1 MTFVDD
7 LEEGAF
13 LKMTQLFHLNYNV
26 DPEAGFGIES
36 GATGIRCH
44 HAPSRRSRTSPSC
57 KSTFFVSVIL
67 VRRGSGRLLALSVL
81 VTARRSRPV
90 GSGPCATIV
99 CEFAAVVRDYGMSER
114 RNQAPADSRAVYDVP
129 VRRSQSY

>member
-7 LEEGAF
+7 LEEGTF

-57 KSTFFVSVIL
+57 KSTSFVSVIL

-90 GSGPCATIV
+90 RRGSCATIV
-99 CEFAAVVRDYGMSER
+99 CESLPLFATMACPSAATRHRPTVVPSMPCR
-114 RNQAPADSRAVYDVP
+114 
-129 VRRSQSY
+129 